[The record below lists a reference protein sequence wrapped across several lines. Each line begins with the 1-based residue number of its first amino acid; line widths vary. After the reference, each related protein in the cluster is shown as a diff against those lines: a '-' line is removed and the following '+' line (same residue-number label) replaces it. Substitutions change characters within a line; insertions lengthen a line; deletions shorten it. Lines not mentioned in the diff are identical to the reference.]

1 MGGLTTVALISAG
14 TKIAGSVGKGFLAN
28 DAAKEAA
35 RMAGRLNLEKEQ
47 LEKESVAQLEQNFL
61 DAVKVQSDIYDK
73 AIQANTVL
81 GSTIVEAA
89 REGDQ
94 RGVAASAGKV
104 SVAQN
109 QSNTAIADDFAN
121 KKTNIDLARAAAGE
135 KSASEIAAL
144 QDDRAAAAGVK
155 ADALTQQADNLRG
168 QSTGAFI
175 DAGVTALDTGVQAF
189 GGAFGGVKGKKA
201 IESKTKDAADLAMRV
216 AANPTGINV
225 PNIPSVEDAQTGMQD
240 LLGAIG
246 GTLKSVGKGL
256 SGVSDQVLEYIKKT
270 GKSVGDYTQ
279 EQLDA
284 FEKALNK

>member
-1 MGGLTTVALISAG
+1 MAAFTTIAAATVAIG
-14 TKIAGSVGKGFLAN
+14 GSVAKGFLAG
-28 DAAKEAA
+28 DAAKETS

-61 DAVKVQSDIYDK
+61 DAVKVQSDVYDK

-81 GSTIVEAA
+81 GSTIVESAK
-89 REGDQ
+89 EGDQ
-94 RGVAASAGKV
+94 RGVAATAGKV
-104 SVAQN
+104 AAAQN

-144 QDDRAAAAGVK
+144 QDNRAAAAGVK
-155 ADALTQQADNLRG
+155 ADALTQQADDLKG
-168 QSTGAFI
+168 QATGAFI
-175 DAGVTALDTGVQAF
+175 DAGVTALGTGVQAF

-225 PNIPSVEDAQTGMQD
+225 PNIPSVEDAQTGMQQI
-240 LLGAIG
+240 LGAIG

>member
-1 MGGLTTVALISAG
+1 MAAFTTIAAVGLPILGKVT
-14 TKIAGSVGKGFLAN
+14 KGFLAG
-28 DAAKEAA
+28 DAGKEAS

-81 GSTIVEAA
+81 GSTIVESA

-109 QSNTAIADDFAN
+109 QSNTAIADDFAT
-121 KKTNIDLARAAAGE
+121 KKTNIDLARAQAGE
-135 KSASEIAAL
+135 KSASEIAEL

-155 ADALTQQADNLRG
+155 ADALTKQADNLQG
-168 QSTGAFI
+168 QATGAFI
-175 DAGVTALDTGVQAF
+175 GAGVGALSAGAK
-189 GGAFGGVKGKKA
+189 AFGGVFGAEKA
-201 IESKTKDAADLAMRV
+201 AKETKEMVDSRADLGMKTA
-216 AANPTGINV
+216 T
-225 PNIPSVEDAQTGMQD
+225 SLQEKLDAENGMQKI
-240 LLGAIG
+240 LGVMG
-246 GTLKSVGKGL
+246 DSLKGLGKGL

-270 GKSVGDYTQ
+270 GKSIGDYTQ

-284 FEKALNK
+284 FEKVLNK